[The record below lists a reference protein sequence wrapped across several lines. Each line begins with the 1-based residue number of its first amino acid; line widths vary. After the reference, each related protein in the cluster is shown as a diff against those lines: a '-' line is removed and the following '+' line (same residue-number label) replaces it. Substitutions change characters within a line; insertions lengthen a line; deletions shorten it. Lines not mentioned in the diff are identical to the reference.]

1 MKIKDILNVN
11 INNLNHHLIVKKF
24 EYILLEM
31 ISDQVNTNDHTY
43 KKKTHLI
50 NAVTNTQ
57 HSSNTVT
64 QYRTIQKSQR
74 KNKSKFQGRI
84 KTIQHKHAT

>member
-1 MKIKDILNVN
+1 
-11 INNLNHHLIVKKF
+11 
-24 EYILLEM
+24 M

-57 HSSNTVT
+57 HSSNKHT
-64 QYRTIQKSQR
+64 RTRTHNTERFKSP
-74 KNKSKFQGRI
+74 KGKINLNFKAG
-84 KTIQHKHAT
+84 